1 VADADSAVDLFRAL
15 RRLVASGELAVA
27 CDFARLRHMDSP
39 VGSEA
44 ETTRWAYAAVA
55 LSLLALW
62 RGGWW
67 AALATAAVGTALY
80 FTAGLAHAR
89 RNIRRRVDDRALES
103 LDEWQK
109 LWRFGGVALTAKNGE
124 VCAAP
129 KGNWMALVR
138 GLANPAGD

>member
-1 VADADSAVDLFRAL
+1 MADQDSAADLFRAL
-15 RRLVASGELAVA
+15 RRLAASGELAVA

-44 ETTRWAYAAVA
+44 ETTRWAYAAVSLA
-55 LSLLALW
+55 LVALW

-67 AALATAAVGTALY
+67 AALAAAAVGTVLY

-89 RNIRRRVDDRALES
+89 RNIRRRIDARALES

-109 LWRFGGVALTAKNGE
+109 LWRFGGVTLRTKGGE
-124 VCAAP
+124 VCEAP

-138 GLANPAGD
+138 GMANPAED

>member
-1 VADADSAVDLFRAL
+1 VTDAESAADLFRAL
-15 RRLVASGELAVA
+15 RRQIASGEVA
-27 CDFARLRHMDSP
+27 LRCDFARLRHMDSP

-44 ETTRWAYAAVA
+44 EMNRWAYGAVA

-67 AALATAAVGTALY
+67 AAAAVAAISTLLY
-80 FTAGLAHAR
+80 YTAGFAHAR
-89 RNIRRRVDDRALES
+89 RNIRRRIDARALES

-109 LWRFGGVALTAKNGE
+109 LWRFGGVALVTKSGE

-129 KGNWMALVR
+129 QGNWMALVR
-138 GLANPAGD
+138 QMRDGAGN